1 MGKVTAVQGVNWPLV
16 LLENPQSGQYEQRP
30 LMWAFWSSEEGA
42 LHKRRR
48 KIVCEWTLCERQSL
62 RCHHSENESWGR
74 SHQETSRAAQAFSST
89 SALTEPFSFSGT
101 KARGAPMSLLL
112 SGLLQSE
119 VPQPTR
125 ETQPP
130 LSESPGNICRKT
142 PPSRGTLPRGSESAA
157 PTH

>member
-42 LHKRRR
+42 LHKNKKENRLRVDTLRDRACVVTTVRMSHGAGLIRRQ
-48 KIVCEWTLCERQSL
+48 VT
-62 RCHHSENESWGR
+62 
-74 SHQETSRAAQAFSST
+74 QAFSST
-89 SALTEPFSFSGT
+89 SALTDPSSFS
-101 KARGAPMSLLL
+101 KIKNRVPAMFLLL